1 MPTEKQ
7 IAANRR
13 NALKS
18 TGPRT
23 AEGKARSSRNAAKTA
38 FSYDELQE
46 LARPSSPLALLAA
59 DFRAHYRP
67 DNPIEIRL
75 IDYLIASTWRIRQ
88 SRKLEKCEK
97 RTQFKS
103 HPTL

>member
-23 AEGKARSSRNAAKTA
+23 PKGKARASRNAAKAA

-46 LARPSSPLALLAA
+46 LARPSSPLARLAA
-59 DFRAHYRP
+59 EFRAYYSP
-67 DNPIEIRL
+67 DNPIEVGL
-75 IDYLIASTWRIRQ
+75 IDYLIASTWRSRQ

-97 RTQFKS
+97 RTQSRS